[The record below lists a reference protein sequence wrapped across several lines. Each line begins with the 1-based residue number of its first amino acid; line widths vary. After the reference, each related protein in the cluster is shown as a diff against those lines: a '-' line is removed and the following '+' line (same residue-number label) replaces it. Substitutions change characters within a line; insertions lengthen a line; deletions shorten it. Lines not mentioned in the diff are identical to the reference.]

1 MPKLLCILGA
11 GEKSG
16 IGTVDCSQTRF
27 IAFESFILWVERQII
42 ETNLSRPASG
52 TLVHHSVFFPII
64 KLIYVQL
71 GVCYFRCMIRI
82 VGVT

>member
-1 MPKLLCILGA
+1 M
-11 GEKSG
+11 
-16 IGTVDCSQTRF
+16 
-27 IAFESFILWVERQII
+27 ERQII